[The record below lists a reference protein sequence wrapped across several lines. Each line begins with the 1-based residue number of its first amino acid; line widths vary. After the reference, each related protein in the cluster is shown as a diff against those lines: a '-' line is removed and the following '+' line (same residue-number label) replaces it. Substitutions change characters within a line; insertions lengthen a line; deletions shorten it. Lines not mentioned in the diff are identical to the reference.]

1 MSVLFKINNVD
12 YTNNIVVDSYEVNS
26 VEVNDKYTD
35 AGETDHYIY
44 LRNRIKGKFDLAF
57 KTQTDY
63 STFISNYNSGKS
75 SARNAWQ
82 ITVIPNNTLVSAQVY
97 ARVTFEP
104 KRTLTAAR
112 TDIIRQLTVTIEEL

>member
-63 STFISNYNSGKS
+63 STFITNYCRMKS
-75 SARNAWQ
+75 TPLLR
-82 ITVIPNNTLVSAQVY
+82 
-97 ARVTFEP
+97 
-104 KRTLTAAR
+104 
-112 TDIIRQLTVTIEEL
+112 